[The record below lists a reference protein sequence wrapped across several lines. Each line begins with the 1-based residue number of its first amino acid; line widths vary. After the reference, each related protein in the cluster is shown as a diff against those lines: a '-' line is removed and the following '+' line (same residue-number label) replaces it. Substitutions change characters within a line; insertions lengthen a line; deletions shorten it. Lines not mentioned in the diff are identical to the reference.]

1 MSWGSGE
8 TAAMSDFLNWQ
19 EAYEAG
25 AAVCGGKGYNLAR
38 LARYGFRVPR
48 GGVLPA
54 GAPLAEIRGGL
65 ERLGLADVKVAVRSS
80 ATGED
85 SARASFAGM
94 HRSFLN
100 VSGVAAVEQ
109 AAQGCID
116 SLQTPEA
123 IAYRRRMGF
132 RDEEVRC
139 AVVVCEMVNARSAGV
154 AFSCDPAT
162 GRRDLILID
171 AAEGL
176 GEAVASG
183 RVNPARMIWRNR
195 CGVLSRLDGGAPSG
209 PGQPWLPAP
218 VEEELAHLVW
228 RVHWALGE
236 GQDPQDIEWAY
247 DGERLWLLQA
257 RPVTGL
263 SRPGWPETA
272 ALPRYWSTANLKDS
286 LPGVICELSW
296 STLSDIVG
304 EVLWAAPKAVGYPIP
319 PGMEVVRRYQGRV
332 FFDLTMMQWG
342 FYDSLGILPADV
354 VKTVGGHQPEIPVP
368 PNPLKGPM
376 GSRRALAGLRLL
388 RKIWN
393 YPAKARP
400 AIESHF
406 NYQRSLLPA
415 DWTGFSRAEL
425 DHAMAQIVNAQN
437 SFLPVAGL
445 ANGSSGPWQLALDAM
460 VKDADLIGRLQAG
473 TGGVASAEPG
483 YRLYDI
489 AQGKS
494 TLEEFLHD
502 FGHRGVYDCHV
513 LNPRWAEDPSWI
525 VEQVQRIRE
534 NPPARDPRETAAEVR
549 RQAERELKQR
559 FGWRTHLVLWLVRRL
574 QAAMVVRE
582 AAKSAMISLLLPT
595 RRMVLEIGRRLV
607 AAGHLDSPE
616 QALELAFTDLSC
628 WLRGYWDGAGA
639 RELTRDRSKRRERW
653 LTETAPDLIT
663 EEPDG
668 RFATAAPPPARLP
681 VSGVWSGI
689 SVSPGT
695 ASGAARIVHSPTDA
709 AHLQPGD
716 ILVAPST
723 DPGWTPLFLRASAIV
738 METGGFLS
746 HGAIVAREYGIPAV
760 ANVPG
765 ILNTLQEGEIITVDG
780 SAGRVIR
787 QRGEKG
793 TDAFPARPANASV
806 PFSGT

>member
-1 MSWGSGE
+1 MS
-8 TAAMSDFLNWQ
+8 AFLNWQ

-25 AAVCGGKGYNLAR
+25 VAVCGGKGYNLAR

-54 GAPLAEIRGGL
+54 GAALSEIRHGL
-65 ERLGLADVKVAVRSS
+65 ERLGLADAKVAVRSS

-85 SARASFAGM
+85 SARASFAGI

-100 VSGVAAVEQ
+100 VSGAAAVQE

-116 SLQTPEA
+116 SLETPEA

-139 AVVVCEMVNARSAGV
+139 AVVVCEMVDARCAGV

-176 GEAVASG
+176 GEAVVSG
-183 RVNPARMIWRNR
+183 RVNPQRMIWRNQ
-195 CGVLSRLDGGAPSG
+195 CGLLSRQGGGVPSG
-209 PGQPWLPAP
+209 PGRALLPAP
-218 VEEELAHLVW
+218 IEEELAHLVQ

-236 GQDPQDIEWAY
+236 APDPQDIEWAY
-247 DGERLWLLQA
+247 DGEHLWLLQA
-257 RPVTGL
+257 RPVTKL
-263 SRPGWPETA
+263 PRPGWPQTA
-272 ALPRYWSTANLKDS
+272 ALPRYWSTANLKDT
-286 LPGVICELSW
+286 LPGAICELSW
-296 STLSDIVG
+296 SILSDIVG
-304 EVLWAAPKAVGYPIP
+304 DVLFAAPKAVGYQIP
-319 PGMEVVRRYQGRV
+319 PGVEVVRRFQGRV
-332 FFDLTMMQWG
+332 FFDLTMMQWA
-342 FYDSLGILPADV
+342 FYDAFGILPADV
-354 VKTVGGHQPEIPVP
+354 VKVVGGHQPEIPVP
-368 PNPLKGPM
+368 PSPLKGPM
-376 GSRRALAGLRLL
+376 GRRRTLAGLRLL
-388 RKIWN
+388 RQVWN
-393 YPAKARP
+393 YPAKARAP
-400 AIESHF
+400 MENLW
-406 NYQRSLLPA
+406 NYQRSLGA
-415 DWTGFSRAEL
+415 VDWSSYSRAEL
-425 DHAMAQIVNAQN
+425 QRTMTQIINPQN

-445 ANGSSGPWQLALDAM
+445 ANGSSGPWQLALDGL
-460 VKDADLIGRLQAG
+460 VKDADLITRLQAG
-473 TGGVASAEPG
+473 AGGVASAEPG
-483 YRLYDI
+483 YRLYEI

-494 TLEEFLHD
+494 TLEEFLYD
-502 FGHRGVYDCHV
+502 FGHRGVYDCHL

-525 VEQVQRIRE
+525 LEQVQRIRE

-549 RQAERELKQR
+549 RQAERELKRR
-559 FGWRTHLVLWLVRRL
+559 FGWRTPLLLWLVRRL

-582 AAKSAMISLLLPT
+582 AAKSALISLMLPT

-616 QALELAFTDLSC
+616 QTLDFAFADLSC

-639 RELTRDRSKRRERW
+639 RELARDRWQRRERW
-653 LTETAPDLIT
+653 LAETAPDLIT

-668 RFATAAPPPARLP
+668 RLAAAAPPLDSLP
-681 VSGVWSGI
+681 ESGAWSGI

-709 AHLQPGD
+709 AHLRQGD

-760 ANVPG
+760 ANIPG
-765 ILNTLQEGEIITVDG
+765 ILNALQDGETITVDG

-787 QRGEKG
+787 HRG
-793 TDAFPARPANASV
+793 T
-806 PFSGT
+806 